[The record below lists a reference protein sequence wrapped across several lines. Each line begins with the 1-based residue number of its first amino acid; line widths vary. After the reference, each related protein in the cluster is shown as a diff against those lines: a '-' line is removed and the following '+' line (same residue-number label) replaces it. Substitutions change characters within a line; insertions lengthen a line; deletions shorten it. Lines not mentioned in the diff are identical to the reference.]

1 MVVTSKD
8 DFYVQLVKRIVRRKN
23 YIESVERICKVENV
37 DSWNNGDQ
45 MINSLIRIF
54 YKDRDPSK
62 KFPSNF
68 YISVN
73 VDRNILQ
80 MDSIDMSLIKV
91 NKAHNNVDDYNVTM
105 VSLGEQYLKRF

>member
-1 MVVTSKD
+1 M
-8 DFYVQLVKRIVRRKN
+8 QIVKRITKRK
-23 YIESVERICKVENV
+23 IFIGCVERICKVDFV
-37 DSWNNGDQ
+37 DSWNNGEQ

-54 YKDRDPSK
+54 YKDRDHSK

-91 NKAHNNVDDYNVTM
+91 NKANNHVDDYNVTM
-105 VSLGEQYLKRF
+105 VSLGEQYLKRL